1 MKNSF
6 FELLCIAHEA
16 YETVAPILD
25 SKEEDSAKKHSPG
38 PSFLAVAGWAIRTDP
53 PTEEHLW
60 GFLLTFLKS
69 IKELSN

>member
-1 MKNSF
+1 MKNSL
-6 FELLCIAHEA
+6 FELLRIAHEA
-16 YETVAPILD
+16 YETVAATLD

-60 GFLLTFLKS
+60 GFLLTFLKALKS
-69 IKELSN
+69 